1 MVVPLVT
8 APHSEGVHMNRPSVL
23 LALDGWSSSYEDAI
37 TAAGFD
43 VVAAADPDA
52 IERIGRDSIDLA
64 VLDYD
69 RGDAGDQALFTIL
82 HTDRSVPTMILF
94 SEEIPDWSVPE
105 AETRSDEYARKPLPP
120 EALVYRLQAMLIHSG
135 GSVPDATGVS
145 IATSDFET
153 VGEGTVISLF
163 APKGGVGKTMIAV
176 NLAVALREQTGDSVC
191 LLDADVGVGNVTAV
205 LNAPY
210 RGGLADLADSPPE
223 DWTAA
228 AFEHTVT
235 THKASG
241 VRVLT
246 WGTEPAESERVST
259 DLLVAAVRWA
269 RMHHQWVIIDC
280 HPSYDD
286 RTMAMLAASRQI
298 FLVVTP
304 EVGPLRNAAQFLGL
318 AREVGL
324 GDMVRVIVNRAN
336 HGVSLEAIAKTL
348 DTRVSAT
355 VVSNGP
361 KAIAAANEGTPLV
374 IKYPREQ
381 IATDLHGIARLLTQ
395 PQGVTAPARRRP
407 WWSALVPSA
416 SGDPGKVVAR

>member
-1 MVVPLVT
+1 
-8 APHSEGVHMNRPSVL
+8 MNRPSVL
-23 LALDGWSSSYEDAI
+23 LALDGGSSSYEDAL
-37 TAAGFD
+37 TAAGFE
-43 VVAAADPDA
+43 VLAATEPEAMD
-52 IERIGRDSIDLA
+52 RIGRDGVDLA

-69 RGDAGDQALFTIL
+69 RGETSDEALFAFL
-82 HTDRSVPTMILF
+82 HTDRSVPTIVLF
-94 SEEIPDWSVPE
+94 TDEIPDWAVPD
-105 AETRSDEYARKPLPP
+105 AQTRGDEYARKPIPP

-135 GSVPDATGVS
+135 GTLPGVAAVVPLDGAEL
-145 IATSDFET
+145 ET
-153 VGEGTVISLF
+153 IGEGAVISLF

-223 DWTAA
+223 EWTAA

-235 THKASG
+235 THKTSG

-269 RMHHQWVIIDC
+269 RAHHAWVIIDC

-286 RTMAMLAASRQI
+286 RTMAMLAASREI

-304 EVGPLRNAAQFLGL
+304 EVGPLRNAAQFLAL

-324 GDMVRVIVNRAN
+324 GDMVKVIVNRAN
-336 HGVSLEAIAKTL
+336 YGVSLEAIAQAL

-361 KAIAAANEGTPLV
+361 RAIAAANEGTPV
-374 IKYPREQ
+374 ITKYPREQ
-381 IATDLHGIARLLTQ
+381 IATDLHGVARLLTQ
-395 PQGVTAPARRRP
+395 PQGVTAPERRKS
-407 WWSALVPSA
+407 WWSSFIPST
-416 SGDPGKVVAR
+416 SGEARKVVAR